1 MKAIIY
7 IKDADKNGKLDLK
20 TCSIYNTE
28 IESSSWNDKTQRL
41 SHLTEKGYYS
51 QKPLYVDFA
60 TRERV
65 ECNENNN
72 NKWIV
77 LTDLEYD
84 YLKDNYTQQGKIF
97 QTYEQKQRTLK
108 TAGDLAWCSSMK
120 DPYDRG

>member
-20 TCSIYNTE
+20 TCSIYDGSMEN
-28 IESSSWNDKTQRL
+28 IKRL

-65 ECNENNN
+65 ECSGN

-97 QTYEQKQRTLK
+97 QTYEQRKRTEK
-108 TAGDLAWCSSMK
+108 ACADLAWCSVMK
-120 DPYDRG
+120 DPYDVG

>member
-20 TCSIYNTE
+20 TCSIYNNE
-28 IESSSWNDKTQRL
+28 IESNSWNDTTQRL

-60 TRERV
+60 TLERV
-65 ECNENNN
+65 ECNGN

-84 YLKDNYTQQGKIF
+84 YLKNNYTQQGKIF
-97 QTYEQKQRTLK
+97 QTYEQRKRTEK
-108 TAGDLAWCSSMK
+108 ACADLAWCSVMK
-120 DPYDRG
+120 DPYDVG